1 MTGDIEPQDAN
12 TMAINNTPM
21 RRFLTLLALKTISRF
36 YKWDGPCVP
45 ISSRLIV
52 KKGRDIH
59 LTEAA
64 TMAFIAARTKVP
76 VPRVHCSFTRQNTTY
91 IVMERMRG
99 KSLPAAWSE
108 LSEADVE
115 RILLQLRSMLQELR
129 AVPAPG
135 IAIES
140 CVGGSLYDSRIPQR
154 PRFGPFPC
162 TQAFH
167 EWLREGL
174 GSEEKPPHVDDEEWA
189 DIKYMIAM
197 QNQDWGTPVFTHG
210 DLNPFNIMVRDG
222 NIEAIIDWEFSGW
235 YPRYWEYTSVWLGNK
250 TRMAWQRMAEKFID
264 PWPKELRMESIRQK
278 WWGDF

>member
-1 MTGDIEPQDAN
+1 MTGDVELQDVN

-21 RRFLTLLALKTISRF
+21 RRFLTLLALKTLSRF

-45 ISSRLIV
+45 ISSSLIV
-52 KKGRDIH
+52 KKGSDIH

-64 TMAFIAARTKVP
+64 TMAFVAARTKIP
-76 VPRVHCSFTRQNTTY
+76 VPRSYLKQMLSASFCNY
-91 IVMERMRG
+91 E
-99 KSLPAAWSE
+99 
-108 LSEADVE
+108 
-115 RILLQLRSMLQELR
+115 
-129 AVPAPG
+129 
-135 IAIES
+135 
-140 CVGGSLYDSRIPQR
+140 
-154 PRFGPFPC
+154 
-162 TQAFH
+162 AFH

-174 GSEEKPPHVDDEEWA
+174 GPEVKPPFVDDDEWT

-197 QNQDWGTPVFTHG
+197 QEQEWAMPVFTHG

-250 TRMAWQRMAEKFID
+250 TRIAWQRMAEKFID
-264 PWPKELRMESIRQK
+264 PWPNELRMETIRQK